1 MTNKAAIL
9 LSTLLL
15 LAACRSPQGMYY
27 LEYFIDE
34 HKPFEEIGYEQLPE
48 AARAFHDRCH
58 TPDDIEEIY
67 CGYLE
72 DSGKKAYGINFRDGS
87 QMLFDKNGR
96 CLLMVN
102 LRDGLPRCWTNQIP
116 LYNVIYRAIEKEMA
130 QTTDKPWEVRILEVH
145 RDGYLVKTGQG
156 VDITQFFF
164 DKRGRLKDI
173 AYEI

>member
-15 LAACRSPQGMYY
+15 LVACRSPQGLY
-27 LEYFIDE
+27 LEYFVDE
-34 HKPFEEIGYEQLPE
+34 HKPYEEIGYEQLPD

-72 DSGKKAYGINFRDGS
+72 GSGKKAYGIIFRDGS
-87 QMLFDKNGR
+87 NMLFDKNGR
-96 CLLMVN
+96 CLLMAN

-116 LYNVIYRAIEKEMA
+116 IYNVLYNTIEKEMT
-130 QTTDKPWEVRILEVH
+130 QTTDKSWEVRILEVH

-164 DKRGRLKDI
+164 DKRGRLKDVAI
-173 AYEI
+173 EI

>member
-15 LAACRSPQGMYY
+15 LSACRSPQGLY
-27 LEYFIDE
+27 LEYFVDE
-34 HKPFEEIGYEQLPE
+34 HKPYEEIGYEQLPD

-72 DSGKKAYGINFRDGS
+72 GSGKKAYGIIFRDGS
-87 QMLFDKNGR
+87 NMIFDKNGR
-96 CLLMVN
+96 CMLMAN
-102 LRDGLPRCWTNQIP
+102 FRDGLPRCWTNQIP
-116 LYNVIYRAIEKEMA
+116 IYNVLYSAIEKEMT

>member
-15 LAACRSPQGMYY
+15 LAACRSPQGMYFT
-27 LEYFIDE
+27 EYFIDE

-72 DSGKKAYGINFRDGS
+72 GSGKKAYGINFRDGS
-87 QMLFDKNGR
+87 KMLFDKNGR

-116 LYNVIYRAIEKEMA
+116 IYNVLYNAIEKEMV
-130 QTTDKPWEVRILEVH
+130 QTTDKPWEVRILEVY

-156 VDITQFFF
+156 VDITVFFF
-164 DKRGRLKDI
+164 DKRGRLKDVAI
-173 AYEI
+173 EI

>member
-15 LAACRSPQGMYY
+15 LAACRSPQGMHD

-34 HKPFEEIGYEQLPE
+34 HKPYEEIGYEQLPE

-58 TPDDIEEIY
+58 TLDDIEEIY

-72 DSGKKAYGINFRDGS
+72 DSGKKVYGIVFRDGS

-96 CLLMVN
+96 CLLMAN

-116 LYNVIYRAIEKEMA
+116 IYNVLYSAIEKEMT
-130 QTTDKPWEVRILEVH
+130 QMTDKPWEVRILEVH

-164 DKRGRLKDI
+164 DKRGRLKDVAI
-173 AYEI
+173 EI

>member
-15 LAACRSPQGMYY
+15 LGACRSPQGMYD

-72 DSGKKAYGINFRDGS
+72 DCGKKVYGIFFRDGS
-87 QMLFDKNGR
+87 KMLFDKNGR
-96 CLLMVN
+96 CLLMAN

-116 LYNVIYRAIEKEMA
+116 IYNVLYSAIEKEMT

>member
-15 LAACRSPQGMYY
+15 LAACRSPQGMHD

-34 HKPFEEIGYEQLPE
+34 HKPYEEIGYEQLPE

-72 DSGKKAYGINFRDGS
+72 DSGKKVYGIVFRDGS

-96 CLLMVN
+96 CLLMAN

-116 LYNVIYRAIEKEMA
+116 IYNVLYSAIEKEMT
-130 QTTDKPWEVRILEVH
+130 QMTDKPWEVRILEVH

-164 DKRGRLKDI
+164 DKRGRLKDVAI
-173 AYEI
+173 EI

>member
-15 LAACRSPQGMYY
+15 LAACRSPQGMHD

-34 HKPFEEIGYEQLPE
+34 HKPYEEIGYEQLPE

-72 DSGKKAYGINFRDGS
+72 DSGKKAYGIIFRDGS
-87 QMLFDKNGR
+87 NMIFDKNGR
-96 CLLMVN
+96 CLLMAN

-116 LYNVIYRAIEKEMA
+116 IYNVLYSAIEKEMA

-156 VDITQFFF
+156 VDITQCFF

>member
-15 LAACRSPQGMYY
+15 LGACRSPQGMYY

-67 CGYLE
+67 RGYLE
-72 DSGKKAYGINFRDGS
+72 DSGKKAYGIIFRDGS
-87 QMLFDKNGR
+87 NMLFDKNGR
-96 CLLMVN
+96 CLLMAN

-116 LYNVIYRAIEKEMA
+116 IYNVLYSAIEKEMA

>member
-15 LAACRSPQGMYY
+15 LAACRSPQGMYN

-72 DSGKKAYGINFRDGS
+72 DSGKKVYGIVFRDGS

-96 CLLMVN
+96 CLLMAN

-116 LYNVIYRAIEKEMA
+116 IYNVLYSAIEKEMT
-130 QTTDKPWEVRILEVH
+130 QMTDKPWEVRILEVH

-164 DKRGRLKDI
+164 DKRGRLKDVAI
-173 AYEI
+173 EI